1 MNDPDDPRTLPSPWM
16 RWAEQDLTAAQHA
29 AADAEVVPRVACT
42 WAHQAAEKA
51 LKALLV
57 AGGTDPARTHDLTR
71 LSEPLDAGLRDR
83 LDAMD
88 LVELTRWSIEGRYP
102 DEFDEASEADA
113 ERALRAAGS
122 IVALAAEYVPP
133 GASPATES

>member
-1 MNDPDDPRTLPSPWM
+1 MSDPDDPRILPSPWM
-16 RWAEQDLTAAQHA
+16 RWAEQDLTAARHA
-29 AADAEVVPRVACT
+29 AADSEVVPRVACT

-71 LSEPLDAGLRDR
+71 LSGPLDAGLRGR

-102 DEFDEASEADA
+102 DEFDEASEKDA
-113 ERALRAAGS
+113 ERALLAAQS
-122 IVALAAEYVPP
+122 ILLLAAEHLAT
-133 GASPATES
+133 GAGLGES